1 MSTAT
6 PSPKDG
12 RKAYRWRCTNI
23 AHRKVCDSK
32 RGEQRRHR
40 GDTENGEN
48 EEEDKEVGII
58 QETGD
63 VALPAVRPVTE
74 SAIYDTNFIQLEGT
88 DYKIAYLAYNSFTA
102 GTAEQS
108 EKYNNELRAFS
119 QECKQ
124 RGINNLV
131 LDFRYNSGGE
141 MECVQLLADILVP
154 ADKLE
159 SPLLSCNIM
168 ISKAPKP

>member
-1 MSTAT
+1 MRIGKYVIVKEENNGGT
-6 PSPKDG
+6 
-12 RKAYRWRCTNI
+12 
-23 AHRKVCDSK
+23 
-32 RGEQRRHR
+32 E

-168 ISKAPKP
+168 ISKAPKTVT